1 MPLRRLQ
8 RRLEQLYEIE
18 VGHDVDD
25 FLTTDV
31 ELVRRLDAGPAAR
44 DIPEKL
50 LLRQCGEEVE
60 VSLYLDAAL
69 LARLGEDDPSERLH
83 DGNLGDFCTALE
95 GVSHFLYVA
104 WNTRY
109 DRPVS
114 LLELELQ
121 AEVDKF
127 MLAALLYTGQAEG
140 WVPRALHRRLFFGC
154 AFDAA
159 LSAEERVRY
168 WRANDYAARYCEGF
182 LRHLGDRGGHH
193 RLTNELRR
201 FYRLGQ
207 KGKIHRIARH

>member
-8 RRLEQLYEIE
+8 RQLERLYEIE
-18 VGHDVDD
+18 VGHDVED
-25 FLTTDV
+25 FLTTDAD
-31 ELVRRLDAGPAAR
+31 LVRHIDAGPAAR

-50 LLRQCGEEVE
+50 LVRQCGEEVE
-60 VSLYLDAAL
+60 LSLYLDAAL
-69 LARLGEDDPSERLH
+69 VARLGEDDPNERLH

-109 DRPVS
+109 DRRVS

-127 MLAALLYTGQAEG
+127 ILAALLYSGQGEA
-140 WVPRALHRRLFFGC
+140 WVLRVLHRRLFYRC
-154 AFDAA
+154 VFDAA
-159 LSAEERVRY
+159 LNAEERERY
-168 WRANDYAARYCEGF
+168 RRANDYAARYCDRL
-182 LRHLGDRGGHH
+182 LRHLVDKGG
-193 RLTNELRR
+193 RRRIVNELRR

-207 KGKIHRIARH
+207 RDKMQRIGRH